1 MKQYDIAISH
11 CQKALTYLPNDV
23 GVNYRL
29 GEIYSEKFNQQNSL
43 GYLAAAKEHFNAA
56 ILANPDT
63 TEADRAKKYVKN
75 IDSVLAQVQ

>member
-1 MKQYDIAISH
+1 
-11 CQKALTYLPNDV
+11 
-23 GVNYRL
+23 L